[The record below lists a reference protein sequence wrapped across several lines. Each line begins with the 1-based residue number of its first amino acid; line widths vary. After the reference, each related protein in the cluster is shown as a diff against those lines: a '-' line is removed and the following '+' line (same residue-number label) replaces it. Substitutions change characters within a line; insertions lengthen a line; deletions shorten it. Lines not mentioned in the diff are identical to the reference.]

1 MGLGL
6 CICRKVREALR
17 CFKSYSSDFK
27 AIWHLIV
34 LVYTFVS
41 GGGGGGCGW
50 FPFPL
55 VTSVLMTNAEKKN
68 SFSQA
73 LMS

>member
-6 CICRKVREALR
+6 CMCRKVREALC

-27 AIWHLIV
+27 AIWRLIV

-41 GGGGGGCGW
+41 GGGGAVDGSL
-50 FPFPL
+50 FP
-55 VTSVLMTNAEKKN
+55 
-68 SFSQA
+68 
-73 LMS
+73 